1 MLKNFSIILNLGLEI
16 GCYILL
22 IMSIWNKDMMGLLL
36 AGFLLVH
43 NELMAI
49 RVALEERQS
58 ASESEDEDK
67 ENEDKAY

>member
-1 MLKNFSIILNLGLEI
+1 MLKNFSTIINLGLEI

-22 IMSIWNKDMMGLLL
+22 IMCIWNKDMMGLLL

-49 RVALEERQS
+49 RVALEGNQS
-58 ASESEDEDK
+58 VREDK
-67 ENEDKAY
+67 ENEDKVC

>member
-1 MLKNFSIILNLGLEI
+1 MLKNFSTILNLGLEI

-22 IMSIWNKDMMGLLL
+22 IMSIWNKDMMELLL

-49 RVALEERQS
+49 RVALEGNQS
-58 ASESEDEDK
+58 VREDK
-67 ENEDKAY
+67 ENEDKVC

>member
-1 MLKNFSIILNLGLEI
+1 MLKNFSTILNLGLEI

-22 IMSIWNKDMMGLLL
+22 IRSIWTKDMMGLLL

-49 RVALEERQS
+49 RVALEGKQRAREG
-58 ASESEDEDK
+58 K
-67 ENEDKAY
+67 ENEDKVC

>member
-1 MLKNFSIILNLGLEI
+1 MLKNFSTILNLGLEI

-22 IMSIWNKDMMGLLL
+22 IMSIWNKDMMELLL

-49 RVALEERQS
+49 RIALEGNQS
-58 ASESEDEDK
+58 VREDK
-67 ENEDKAY
+67 ENEDKVC

>member
-1 MLKNFSIILNLGLEI
+1 MLKNFSTILNLGLEI

-22 IMSIWNKDMMGLLL
+22 IMSIWNKDMMELLL

-49 RVALEERQS
+49 RVALEGKQRAREG
-58 ASESEDEDK
+58 K
-67 ENEDKAY
+67 ENEDKVC